1 MVLLAVGTNQVAL
14 YTGIALVGFG
24 NSNIFSI
31 CFAQALN
38 HDPDHKNEIS
48 GLMIMGLFGGTIFPL
63 GMGFASDMM
72 GSLGAVLVMALGAV
86 YLTLFTLKMKK

>member
-1 MVLLAVGTNQVAL
+1 MVLLAISNNQLAI

-31 CFAQALN
+31 CFAQALI
-38 HDPDHKNEIS
+38 HDPEHKNEIS

-63 GMGFASDMM
+63 CMGVMSDLM
-72 GSLGAVLVMALGAV
+72 GSLGAVLVMAVGAL
-86 YLTLFTLKMKK
+86 YLTFYTLKIKK